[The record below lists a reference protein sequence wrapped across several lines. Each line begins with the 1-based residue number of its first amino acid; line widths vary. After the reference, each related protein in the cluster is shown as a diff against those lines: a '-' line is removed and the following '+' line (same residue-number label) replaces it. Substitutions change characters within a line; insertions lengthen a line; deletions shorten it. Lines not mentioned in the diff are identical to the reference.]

1 MSVSATTQRAA
12 DRTEPWGH
20 RLKKVAIPCRSG
32 APCGWIKVKCP
43 SWRALNSD
51 ANGASLKAPERLSH
65 REHAIGC
72 GDGSVWAREA
82 VRQVERAMKELA
94 WALIICCAIFY
105 STAWLIGPPAGGW

>member
-51 ANGASLKAPERLSH
+51 TNGASLKAPS
-65 REHAIGC
+65 ACPIGNTQL
-72 GDGSVWAREA
+72 AA
-82 VRQVERAMKELA
+82 AMVAFGLEKLFAKWNE
-94 WALIICCAIFY
+94 
-105 STAWLIGPPAGGW
+105 P